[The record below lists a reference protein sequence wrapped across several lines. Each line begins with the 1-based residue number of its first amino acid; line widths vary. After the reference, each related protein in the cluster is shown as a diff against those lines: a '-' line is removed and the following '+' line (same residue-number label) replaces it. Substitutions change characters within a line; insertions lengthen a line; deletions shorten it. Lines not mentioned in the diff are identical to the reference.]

1 MDYFNNNRRR
11 DAAEVVVIL
20 FVVFGGYKGNL
31 ARAPSVDR
39 ALCLPRWMDGWA
51 YQRRTTMILS
61 RHRDREPSP
70 PSLDPVQHSGR
81 PLPPPLS
88 LLPL

>member
-1 MDYFNNNRRR
+1 MDDFNNNRRAAA

-51 YQRRTTMILS
+51 YQRR
-61 RHRDREPSP
+61 
-70 PSLDPVQHSGR
+70 
-81 PLPPPLS
+81 
-88 LLPL
+88 